1 MSSRPTTLTD
11 PLYDYLLSVSLREPD
26 VLARLRQETANMPQH
41 NMQISPDQGQFMGLL
56 VELLGAEKCL
66 EVGTFT
72 GYSALAVA
80 RRLPENGRLVACD
93 ISEEFTN
100 RAKPYW
106 REAGVDGKID
116 LRIGPALDTLDALI
130 EAGEKATFDF
140 AFIDAD
146 KVNYLNYF
154 QRALDLIRPGGLIA
168 VDNVLWSGAVID
180 AARNDADTEAIRAF
194 NAALAKDSRVSISM
208 LPIGDGLTLAKKR

>member
-11 PLYDYLLSVSLREPD
+11 PLYDYLLSVSLRETD
-26 VLARLRQETANMPQH
+26 VLSRLRQETAAMPQH

-80 RRLPENGRLVACD
+80 MRLPENGRLLACD
-93 ISEEFTN
+93 ISEEFTDH
-100 RAKPYW
+100 AKPYW

-154 QRALDLIRPGGLIA
+154 QRALDLIRTGGLIA
-168 VDNVLWSGAVID
+168 IDNVLWSGAVID
-180 AARNDADTEAIRAF
+180 QARTDEDSEAIRTF
-194 NAALAKDSRVSISM
+194 NKALATDSRVSISM
-208 LPIGDGLTLAKKR
+208 LPIGDGLTLARKR